1 MVSWMRIGFALL
13 GLAVLTLFP
22 PNPAA
27 TAQGACRDKLPAE
40 PITLNLRDANVQT
53 TLRLLSQQ
61 YRVNMVITD
70 EVKGTVTLDFFQV
83 PARDVFQVIIE
94 SANLQC
100 VEATGVLRVST
111 TTRLKQEADERQKAQ
126 DDRTRLDADT
136 RQKIAEARQK
146 EEEFAELRAR
156 GPVREITLRLSY
168 ADAEE
173 VAKTISGILG
183 LPSGGELVPTLQA
196 QMYAPPPPVS
206 IPGQPLQPPTVQ
218 APAALPPPDVLSRGL
233 TVRAY
238 KPTNT
243 VFIRFYENDLNRI
256 VKLIKEALDIP
267 LPQVQ
272 IAAQMLITTQNA
284 LEQIGIQW
292 GGAAVGQPRHPRD
305 PALLGQ
311 GYSQAN
317 VTQGGTS
324 QVPTPPVGGTPVVGT
339 FSQNPNL
346 LGAGNTFL
354 PIAAATGFPVGGN
367 LINLP
372 ITAANPAL
380 GLLFGIVGSD
390 FNLNLAIQALETQGK
405 ARFLSEPRIVT
416 IENVKAVI
424 SRGFEVPFTSA
435 SQQGTQVQF
444 KDALLELTVTPN
456 VIYENGLTKIRL
468 KVILQNDEPSFS
480 AAAVRATADN
490 PAIFKRKT
498 MTEVVM
504 IEGER
509 LVIGGVTKESSEKS
523 LRGVPLLSNIP
534 VLGWLFKKR
543 ETSSEAEE
551 LVVILTP
558 TVLKRPDGA
567 AKR

>member
-1 MVSWMRIGFALL
+1 MVSRMRIGFALL
-13 GLAVLTLFP
+13 GLVVLALFP
-22 PNPAA
+22 SGPAR
-27 TAQGACRDKLPAE
+27 AQGGCRDKLPAE
-40 PITLNLRDANVQT
+40 LITLNLRDANVQT
-53 TLRLLSQQ
+53 TLRLLAQQ
-61 YRVNMVITD
+61 YRANMVVTD
-70 EVKGTVTLDFFQV
+70 EVKGTITLDFFQV

-100 VEATGVLRVST
+100 VEAAGVLRVST
-111 TTRLKQEADERQKAQ
+111 TTRLKQEEDERQRAA
-126 DDRTRLDADT
+126 DARTRLDAET
-136 RQKIAEARQK
+136 RQKIIEARQK

-156 GPVREITLRLSY
+156 GPVKEITIRLSY

-173 VAKTISGILG
+173 VARTISGILG
-183 LPSGGELVPTLQA
+183 LPPGGELVPTLQP
-196 QMYAPPPPVS
+196 QMYAPPPPVT
-206 IPGQPLQPPTVQ
+206 IPAQLVGPPTVQ
-218 APAALPPPDVLSRGL
+218 ATTPQPSAEALSKGL

-243 VFIRFYENDLNRI
+243 IFIRFYENDLNRI
-256 VKLIKEALDIP
+256 AKLIKESLDIP
-267 LPQVQ
+267 LPLVQ
-272 IAAQMLITTQNA
+272 IAAQMVITTQSA

-292 GGAAVGQPRHPRD
+292 GGAAIGQPRYPRD
-305 PALLGQ
+305 PALIGQ
-311 GYSQAN
+311 GYSQAG

-324 QVPTPPVGGTPVVGT
+324 QVPAAPVGGTPVIGT
-339 FSQNPNL
+339 YSQNPNFIP
-346 LGAGNTFL
+346 AANTLL
-354 PIAAATGFPVGGN
+354 PISATTGFPVGGN

-405 ARFLSEPRIVT
+405 ARSLSEPKIVT
-416 IENVKAVI
+416 VENVKAVI
-424 SRGFEVPFTSA
+424 SRGFEVPFTSS

-456 VIYENGLTKIRL
+456 VIYEGPITKIRL
-468 KVILQNDEPSFS
+468 KVIIQNDEPSFS
-480 AAAVRATADN
+480 ASAVRATADN
-490 PAIFKRKT
+490 PAIFKRKAI
-498 MTEVVM
+498 TEVVM

-509 LVIGGVTKESSEKS
+509 LVIGGVSKESSEKS

-543 ETSSEAEE
+543 ETSSDAEE

>member
-22 PNPAA
+22 SDPAL
-27 TAQGACRDKLPAE
+27 AQGACRDRLPAE

-61 YRVNMVITD
+61 YRVNMVVTD

-136 RQKIAEARQK
+136 RQKIVEARQK
-146 EEEFAELRAR
+146 EEEFEQIRAR
-156 GPVREITLRLSY
+156 GPVKEMTIRLSY

-173 VAKTISGILG
+173 VARTISGILG
-183 LPSGGELVPTLQA
+183 LPSGGELVPTLQP
-196 QMYAPPPPVS
+196 QLYAPPPPVT
-206 IPGQPLQPPTVQ
+206 IPPQGLQPPTVQ
-218 APAALPPPDVLSRGL
+218 APAPLPPAEALSKGL

-256 VKLIKEALDIP
+256 VKLIKESLDIP
-267 LPQVQ
+267 LAQVQ
-272 IAAQMLITTQNA
+272 IAAQMVITTQSA
-284 LEQIGIQW
+284 LEQIGIAW
-292 GGAAVGQPRHPRD
+292 GGAAIGQPRYPRD
-305 PALLGQ
+305 PALIGQ
-311 GYSQAN
+311 GYSQAG

-324 QVPTPPVGGTPVVGT
+324 QVPSAPAGGTPVVGT
-339 FSQNPNL
+339 YSQNPGF
-346 LGAGNTFL
+346 LGPANTLL
-354 PIAAATGFPVGGN
+354 PISAATGFPVGGN

-405 ARFLSEPRIVT
+405 ARSLSEPRI
-416 IENVKAVI
+416 
-424 SRGFEVPFTSA
+424 
-435 SQQGTQVQF
+435 
-444 KDALLELTVTPN
+444 
-456 VIYENGLTKIRL
+456 
-468 KVILQNDEPSFS
+468 
-480 AAAVRATADN
+480 
-490 PAIFKRKT
+490 
-498 MTEVVM
+498 
-504 IEGER
+504 
-509 LVIGGVTKESSEKS
+509 
-523 LRGVPLLSNIP
+523 
-534 VLGWLFKKR
+534 
-543 ETSSEAEE
+543 
-551 LVVILTP
+551 
-558 TVLKRPDGA
+558 
-567 AKR
+567 

>member
-1 MVSWMRIGFALL
+1 MVSWMRIACALL
-13 GLAVLTLFP
+13 GLVVLALFP
-22 PNPAA
+22 SGLAR
-27 TAQGACRDKLPAE
+27 AQGGCRDKLPTE

-53 TLRLLSQQ
+53 TLRLLAQQ
-61 YRVNMVITD
+61 YRANMVVTD
-70 EVKGTVTLDFFQV
+70 EVKGTITLDFFQV

-100 VEATGVLRVST
+100 VEAAGVLRVST
-111 TTRLKQEADERQKAQ
+111 TTRLKQEEDERQRAA
-126 DDRTRLDADT
+126 DARTRLDAET
-136 RQKIAEARQK
+136 RQKIIEARQK

-156 GPVREITLRLSY
+156 GPVKEMTIRLSY

-173 VAKTISGILG
+173 VARTISGILG
-183 LPSGGELVPTLQA
+183 LPPGGELVPTLQP
-196 QMYAPPPPVS
+196 QMYAPPPPVT
-206 IPGQPLQPPTVQ
+206 IPAQPVGPPTVPGLTPQ
-218 APAALPPPDVLSRGL
+218 PSPEALAKGL

-243 VFIRFYENDLNRI
+243 IFIRFYENDLNRI
-256 VKLIKEALDIP
+256 AKLIKESLDIP
-267 LPQVQ
+267 LPLVQ
-272 IAAQMLITTQNA
+272 IAAQMVITTQSA
-284 LEQIGIQW
+284 LEQIGIAW
-292 GGAAVGQPRHPRD
+292 GGAAIGQPRYPRD
-305 PALLGQ
+305 PALIGQ
-311 GYSQAN
+311 GYSQAG

-324 QVPTPPVGGTPVVGT
+324 QVPTAPVGGTPVVGT
-339 FSQNPNL
+339 YSQNPNFMP
-346 LGAGNTFL
+346 AANTLL
-354 PIAAATGFPVGGN
+354 PISATTGFPVGGN

-405 ARFLSEPRIVT
+405 ARSLSEPKIVT
-416 IENVKAVI
+416 VENVKAVM
-424 SRGFEVPFTSA
+424 SRGFEVPFTSS

-456 VIYENGLTKIRL
+456 VIYEGPITKIRL
-468 KVILQNDEPSFS
+468 KVIIQNDEPSFS
-480 AAAVRATADN
+480 ASAVRATADN
-490 PAIFKRKT
+490 PAIFKRKAI
-498 MTEVVM
+498 TEVVM

-509 LVIGGVTKESSEKS
+509 LVIGGVTKENSEKS

-543 ETSSEAEE
+543 ETSSDAEE